1 MSYRIMRLVV
11 LFDLPT
17 TTAKERKAATKFRNF
32 LLGDGFTML
41 QYSVYTR
48 ICANHD
54 IYQKH
59 LQRVRRSAP
68 TDGSVRIITL
78 TENQFTNMHII
89 VGQKTSNERKLLANQ
104 MTFF

>member
-1 MSYRIMRLVV
+1 MRLVV

-17 TTAKERKAATKFRNF
+17 TSLKERRAATKFRTF
-32 LLGDGFTML
+32 LMSDGFSML

-59 LQRVRRSAP
+59 LQRVRRNAP
-68 TDGSVRIITL
+68 GDGSVRIVAL

-89 VGQKTSNERKLLANQ
+89 VGEKTANEHRLPAAQ